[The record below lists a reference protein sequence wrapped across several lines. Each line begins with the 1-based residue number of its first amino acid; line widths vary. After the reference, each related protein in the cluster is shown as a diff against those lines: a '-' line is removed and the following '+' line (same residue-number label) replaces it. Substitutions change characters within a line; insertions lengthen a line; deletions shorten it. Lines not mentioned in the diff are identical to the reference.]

1 MVDLYREAVTQ
12 GSVLIL
18 NFDQNDLNEFH
29 YDKLYDP
36 DVDKLIGVNGIPEE
50 IWSPHA
56 FSDYDFL
63 VKQGFLDGRVEEE
76 EEK

>member
-1 MVDLYREAVTQ
+1 MVELYREAVTQ

-18 NFDQNDLNEFH
+18 NFDQHDLNEFK

-36 DVDKLIGVNGIPEE
+36 DIHKLIGVNAIPEQ
-50 IWSPHA
+50 IWSPNS

-63 VKQGFLDGRVEEE
+63 V
-76 EEK
+76 